1 MQSLNIVF
9 TGKNQVEVYNEA
21 IPEVGPDQFLLQ
33 STKSLI
39 STGTEGICLG
49 RLFEP
54 GTHWD
59 NWVKYPFHTGYSL
72 VGRVAAVGKDVQHVR
87 EGERVAL
94 RLTHNQYKVVS
105 GKEIVYHIPD
115 AVSDEDAAWFHL
127 ATIVQ
132 NGVRRAQH
140 QLGDTVAVIGLGLL
154 GQLVV
159 QYARLLGAQQ
169 VIAIDVAEKRL
180 ELASSHGAT
189 TVLPMGVAEARE
201 HVLNLTEGK
210 GVNIVYDVTGAA
222 PVFPL
227 ALGLARNFGRVI
239 LLGDTGNPAAQ
250 HLTGDVITRDL
261 TIIGAHDNNP
271 PTVSTSHAYWSH
283 LRMGELFFD
292 YVGRGDLRVNDL
304 ITHRYAPTDAP
315 EAYRLL
321 REERATAMGVLFD
334 WTRL

>member
-1 MQSLNIVF
+1 MQSRNIVF
-9 TGKNQVEVYNEA
+9 TGKNQVEIYDELL
-21 IPEVGPDQFLLQ
+21 PELGPDEFLLQ
-33 STKSLI
+33 ATTSLI

-49 RLFEP
+49 RLFDP

-59 NWVKYPFHTGYSL
+59 RWVKYPFHAGYSL

-87 EGERVAL
+87 EGERIAI
-94 RLTHNQYKVVS
+94 RQSHSQYKVVPA
-105 GKEIVYHIPD
+105 KEPLYRIPD
-115 AVSDEDAAWFHL
+115 AVSDEDATWFHL

-169 VIAIDVAEKRL
+169 IIAIDVAEKRL
-180 ELASSHGAT
+180 EMARSHGAMT
-189 TVLPMGVAEARE
+189 ILPMGVDQARE
-201 HVLNLTEGK
+201 HVLALTEGR
-210 GVNIVYDVTGAA
+210 GVNVVYDVTGAA

-227 ALGLARNFGRVI
+227 ALGLARNLGRVV
-239 LLGDTGNPAAQ
+239 LLGDTGTPAAQ
-250 HLTGDVITRDL
+250 QLTGDVVTRGL
-261 TIIGAHDNNP
+261 TIVGAHDNNP
-271 PTVSTSHAYWSH
+271 PAASTDHAYWTH

-292 YVGRGDLRVNDL
+292 YVGRGDMRVNDL
-304 ITHRYAPTDAP
+304 ITHRYAPADAV
-315 EAYRLL
+315 EAYRML